1 MVLLSIHHGPYLL
14 SHYLLSDRDLEGLS
28 TNIMWTSLRWREK
41 ICYMIGENLVLAY
54 LRPSRSLS
62 VIIGPTIL
70 GNYSTYLGIVVAY
83 NYSTYLGIVLYLD
96 YPYLTRDNF
105 PGLSGLPA

>member
-1 MVLLSIHHGPYLL
+1 
-14 SHYLLSDRDLEGLS
+14 
-28 TNIMWTSLRWREK
+28 
-41 ICYMIGENLVLAY
+41 MIGENLVLAY

-83 NYSTYLGIVLYLD
+83 NYIPILLM
-96 YPYLTRDNF
+96 
-105 PGLSGLPA
+105 